1 MKSQRRLTA
10 RTCALGSLVTLAI
23 ITGTGCG
30 TKGGDTQES
39 QAETTAAPA
48 TTLTPTTSETP
59 PSTAAP
65 ATTAAPT
72 TTAAPVTTTAP
83 PTTAAPAGYTMPDLV
98 GQNLQDAQ
106 DELQSVSG
114 NPLFYSAS
122 HDLAGSRNQ
131 VLDSNWKV
139 CTQNIPAGST
149 FTDDTTVD
157 FGVVKLDEI
166 CP

>member
-1 MKSQRRLTA
+1 
-10 RTCALGSLVTLAI
+10 
-23 ITGTGCG
+23 
-30 TKGGDTQES
+30 
-39 QAETTAAPA
+39 
-48 TTLTPTTSETP
+48 
-59 PSTAAP
+59 
-65 ATTAAPT
+65 
-72 TTAAPVTTTAP
+72 
-83 PTTAAPAGYTMPDLV
+83 MPDLV

-106 DELQSVSG
+106 DALQSVSG